1 MIDIGYRY
9 RYRYHWYHTFVSSIS
24 LPKTFQN
31 YPIPSFSSPK
41 NQFRIIRINRIIDNI
56 AKRNLGVLMDSFRIY
71 QAWERIPCWNVDE
84 NTFHLPLL
92 PVAVHNWHFIEIQK
106 FRSIRNF
113 WQMQHRSFLELA
125 AAASCENFSQ
135 DLHQVQYQCR
145 SKAETRWWHGIKVVE
160 FDSKISSQ
168 WFQLANLHF
177 QCGPSSKRILL
188 PSLVWPH
195 SGSWW
200 FWQDLSQF
208 ALHHIE
214 VRINAL
220 PPVSWIFPPWCL
232 RVWFFFKEILYQAKV
247 K

>member
-1 MIDIGYRY
+1 
-9 RYRYHWYHTFVSSIS
+9 
-24 LPKTFQN
+24 
-31 YPIPSFSSPK
+31 
-41 NQFRIIRINRIIDNI
+41 
-56 AKRNLGVLMDSFRIY
+56 MDSFRIY

-160 FDSKISSQ
+160 FDAKISSQ

-177 QCGPSSKRILL
+177 QCGPSSKRILAKFGVTSFRFMMVL
-188 PSLVWPH
+188 ARLVSVCTSPH
-195 SGSWW
+195 WSENQCTSTC
-200 FWQDLSQF
+200 FMNIPTLMSKDL
-208 ALHHIE
+208 L
-214 VRINAL
+214 
-220 PPVSWIFPPWCL
+220 
-232 RVWFFFKEILYQAKV
+232 FF
-247 K
+247 

>member
-1 MIDIGYRY
+1 MEQAIGKDICIIDIITKNISELSNSIIFIPEKSIQNNHL
-9 RYRYHWYHTFVSSIS
+9 YHYQ
-24 LPKTFQN
+24 KQN
-31 YPIPSFSSPK
+31 
-41 NQFRIIRINRIIDNI
+41 
-56 AKRNLGVLMDSFRIY
+56 NLGVLMDSFRVLFIFDD
-71 QAWERIPCWNVDE
+71 QAWERIPRWNVDE

-160 FDSKISSQ
+160 FDAKISLHTSGIQ
-168 WFQLANLHF
+168 NLDDF
-177 QCGPSSKRILL
+177 SWQIFIFNVGPVRSEYL

-214 VRINAL
+214 VRISAL

-232 RVWFFFKEILYQAKV
+232 KGFAVFF
-247 K
+247 